1 MNKENFENVS
11 RETLQQI
18 LIKNLEKY
26 GVCVTEELAEK
37 CFLFWEKLVFWN
49 KTHNLTTVTGFHEA
63 ALLHFVDS
71 LFPASEKNVFFDGAK
86 VLDLGT
92 GGGFPGIPLALYFP
106 KADFKLLDKS
116 RKKISFINLT
126 AAELVIANAEGI
138 NKNFFEITE
147 PYDVVVSRAVRIDD
161 EIFAHCRKIIRKG
174 GRLVVFYSSQQEPF
188 QDPALEYTKT
198 YDFEKG
204 DRVVAFYKF

>member
-18 LIKNLEKY
+18 LTKNLEKY
-26 GVCVTEELAEK
+26 GICITENIAEK
-37 CFLFWEKLVFWN
+37 CFLFWERLIFWN
-49 KTHNLTTVTGFHEA
+49 KTHNLTTVTDFHEA
-63 ALLHFVDS
+63 ALVHFVDS
-71 LFPASEKNVFFDGAK
+71 FFPASEKNVFFDGAK
-86 VLDLGT
+86 ILDLGT

-126 AAELVIANAEGI
+126 AAELGIANAEGI
-138 NKNFFEITE
+138 NQNFFDVTE
-147 PYDVVVSRAVRIDD
+147 KFDVIVSRAVRIDD
-161 EIFAHCRKIIRKG
+161 EIFDHCRKIIKPNG
-174 GRLVVFYSSQQEPF
+174 LLVVFYSSQQEPYK
-188 QDPALEYTKT
+188 DPALEYTKS

-204 DRVVAFYKF
+204 ERVIAFYRF

>member
-1 MNKENFENVS
+1 MNKEKTENVS

-18 LIKNLEKY
+18 LTKNLEKY
-26 GVCVTEELAEK
+26 GVCVAEELTEK
-37 CFLFWEKLVFWN
+37 MFSFWEKLVFWN
-49 KTHNLTTVTGFHEA
+49 KTHNLTTVTDFHEA

-71 LFPASEKNVFFDGAK
+71 LFPASEKNIFSDGEK
-86 VLDLGT
+86 ILDLGT

-106 KADFKLLDKS
+106 NADFKLLDKS

-126 AAELVIANAEGI
+126 AAELGIANAEGI
-138 NKNFFEITE
+138 NRNFF
-147 PYDVVVSRAVRIDD
+147 DVKENFDVIVSRAVRIDD
-161 EIFAHCRKIIRKG
+161 EIFEHCRKIIKPG

-188 QDPALEYTKT
+188 QDSNLEYTKT

-204 DRVVAFYKF
+204 ERVIAFYRF

>member
-1 MNKENFENVS
+1 MNKENLKNVS
-11 RETLQQI
+11 RETLQQT
-18 LIKNLEKY
+18 LVENLEKY
-26 GVCVTEELAEK
+26 GTCVTEELAEK

-49 KTHNLTTVTGFHEA
+49 KTHNLTTVTDFHEA

-126 AAELVIANAEGI
+126 AAELGIANAEGI
-138 NKNFFEITE
+138 NKNFFDVTE

-161 EIFAHCRKIIRKG
+161 EIFTHCRKIIKKG

-204 DRVVAFYKF
+204 DRVVAFYKL

>member
-1 MNKENFENVS
+1 MNKEKNENVS
-11 RETLQQI
+11 RETLHQI
-18 LIKNLEKY
+18 LSENLEKY
-26 GVCVTEELAEK
+26 GIYISENLAK
-37 CFLFWEKLVFWN
+37 SAFGFWEKLVFWN

-106 KADFKLLDKS
+106 KTDFKLLDKS

-126 AAELVIANAEGI
+126 AAELGIANAEGI
-138 NKNFFEITE
+138 NRNFFEITE

-161 EIFAHCRKIIRKG
+161 EIFEHCIKIIKKG
-174 GRLVVFYSSQQEPF
+174 GRLVVFYSSQQEPYK
-188 QDPALEYTKT
+188 DSTLEYTKS

-204 DRVVAFYKF
+204 ERVIAFYRF

>member
-18 LIKNLEKY
+18 LTKNLEKY
-26 GVCVTEELAEK
+26 GICITEELAEK
-37 CFLFWEKLVFWN
+37 AFSFWEKLVFWN
-49 KTHNLTTVTGFHEA
+49 KTHNLTTVTDFHEA

-71 LFPASEKNVFFDGAK
+71 LFPASEKNIFFDGAK
-86 VLDLGT
+86 ILDLGT

-116 RKKISFINLT
+116 RKKISFISLT
-126 AAELVIANAEGI
+126 AAKLRIENVTGI
-138 NKNFFEITE
+138 NENFFSISDK
-147 PYDVVVSRAVRIDD
+147 YDVVVSRAVRIDD
-161 EIFAHCRKIIRKG
+161 EIFEHCRKIIKKG
-174 GRLVVFYSSQQEPF
+174 GYLVVFYSSLQEPF
-188 QDPALEYTKT
+188 QDPTLEYTKS

-204 DRVVAFYKF
+204 ERVIAFYRF

>member
-1 MNKENFENVS
+1 MNKEINENVS
-11 RETLQQI
+11 RETLHQI
-18 LIKNLEKY
+18 LAESLEKY
-26 GVCVTEELAEK
+26 GICVTEKLAEK
-37 CFLFWEKLVFWN
+37 AFFFWERLVFWN
-49 KTHNLTTVTGFHEA
+49 KTHNLTTVTDFHEA

-71 LFPASEKNVFFDGAK
+71 LFPASENNVFFDEAE

-126 AAELVIANAEGI
+126 AAELGIANAEGI
-138 NKNFFEITE
+138 NQNFFDVTE
-147 PYDVVVSRAVRIDD
+147 KFDVVVSRAVRIDD
-161 EIFAHCRKIIRKG
+161 GIFAHCKKIIKEG
-174 GRLVVFYSSQQEPF
+174 GRLVVFYSSQQEPYK
-188 QDPALEYTKT
+188 DSALEYTKT

-204 DRVVAFYKF
+204 ERVIAFYRF

>member
-11 RETLQQI
+11 RETLHQI
-18 LIKNLEKY
+18 LTKNLEKY
-26 GVCVTEELAEK
+26 GICVTEEMAER
-37 CFLFWEKLVFWN
+37 CFLFWNRLVFWN
-49 KTHNLTTVTGFHEA
+49 KTHNLTTVTAFHEA

-71 LFPASEKNVFFDGAK
+71 LFPASEKSVFFDGAK

-126 AAELVIANAEGI
+126 AAELGIVNAEGI
-138 NKNFFEITE
+138 NQNFFEITE
-147 PYDVVVSRAVRIDD
+147 LYDVVVSRAVRIDD
-161 EIFAHCRKIIRKG
+161 EIFEHCRKIIKKD
-174 GRLVVFYSSQQEPF
+174 GRLVVFYSSQQEPYK
-188 QDPALEYTKT
+188 DSALEYTKT
-198 YDFEKG
+198 YEFEKG
-204 DRVVAFYKF
+204 ERVVAFYRF

>member
-1 MNKENFENVS
+1 MNKEINENVS
-11 RETLQQI
+11 RETLHQI
-18 LIKNLEKY
+18 LAESLEKY
-26 GVCVTEELAEK
+26 GICVTEKLAEK
-37 CFLFWEKLVFWN
+37 AFFFWERLVFWN
-49 KTHNLTTVTGFHEA
+49 KTHNLTTVTDFHEA

-71 LFPASEKNVFFDGAK
+71 LFPASENNVFFDGAE

-126 AAELVIANAEGI
+126 AAELGIANAEGI
-138 NKNFFEITE
+138 NQNFFDVTE
-147 PYDVVVSRAVRIDD
+147 KFDVVVSRAVRIDD
-161 EIFAHCRKIIRKG
+161 GIFAHCKKITKEG
-174 GRLVVFYSSQQEPF
+174 GRLVVFYSSQQEPYK
-188 QDPALEYTKT
+188 DSALEYTKT

-204 DRVVAFYKF
+204 ERVIAFYRF

>member
-1 MNKENFENVS
+1 MNRDKNENVS
-11 RETLQQI
+11 RETLHQI
-18 LIKNLEKY
+18 LTKNLEKY
-26 GVCVTEELAEK
+26 GICATKEMAEK
-37 CFLFWEKLVFWN
+37 CFLFWERLVFWN
-49 KTHNLTTVTGFHEA
+49 KTHNLTTVTGFYES

-71 LFPASEKNVFFDGAK
+71 LFPASEKNIFFDGAK

-126 AAELVIANAEGI
+126 AAELGIANAEGI
-138 NKNFFEITE
+138 NQNFFDVTE
-147 PYDVVVSRAVRIDD
+147 KFDVVVSRAVRIDD
-161 EIFAHCRKIIRKG
+161 EIFEHCRKIIKKG

-188 QDPALEYTKT
+188 QNKSLEYTKS

-204 DRVVAFYKF
+204 ERIVAFYRL

>member
-1 MNKENFENVS
+1 MNKEKNENVS

-18 LIKNLEKY
+18 LTENLEKY
-26 GVCVTEELAEK
+26 GTCVTEEIAEK

-49 KTHNLTTVTGFHEA
+49 KTHNLTTVTDFHEA

-71 LFPASEKNVFFDGAK
+71 LFPASEKNVFSDGAK

-126 AAELVIANAEGI
+126 AAELGIANAEGI
-138 NKNFFEITE
+138 NQNFFDVTEIF
-147 PYDVVVSRAVRIDD
+147 DVIVSRAVRIDD
-161 EIFAHCRKIIRKG
+161 EIFDHCRKIIKKG
-174 GRLVVFYSSQQEPF
+174 GYLVVFYSSQQEPF

-204 DRVVAFYKF
+204 ERIVAFYRF

>member
-11 RETLQQI
+11 RETLRQI
-18 LIKNLEKY
+18 LIKNLKKY

-37 CFLFWEKLVFWN
+37 CFLFWKKLVFWN
-49 KTHNLTTVTGFHEA
+49 KTHNLTTVTDFHEA

-126 AAELVIANAEGI
+126 VAELGIANAEGI

-161 EIFAHCRKIIRKG
+161 EIFTHCRKIIKKG

>member
-11 RETLQQI
+11 RETLRQI

-49 KTHNLTTVTGFHEA
+49 KTHNLTTVTDFHEA

-71 LFPASEKNVFFDGAK
+71 LFPASEKNVFSDGAK

-126 AAELVIANAEGI
+126 AAELGIANAEGI

-161 EIFAHCRKIIRKG
+161 EIFTHCRKIIKKG

-204 DRVVAFYKF
+204 DRVVAFYKL

>member
-11 RETLQQI
+11 RETLRQI

-49 KTHNLTTVTGFHEA
+49 KTHNLTTVTDFHEA
-63 ALLHFVDS
+63 VLLHFVDS

-126 AAELVIANAEGI
+126 AAELGIANAEGI
-138 NKNFFEITE
+138 NKNFFDVTE

-161 EIFAHCRKIIRKG
+161 EIFTHCRKIIKKG

-188 QDPALEYTKT
+188 QDQALEYTKT

-204 DRVVAFYKF
+204 DRVVAFYKL

>member
-11 RETLQQI
+11 RETLRQI

-26 GVCVTEELAEK
+26 GGCVTEELAEK
-37 CFLFWEKLVFWN
+37 CFLLWEKLVFWN
-49 KTHNLTTVTGFHEA
+49 KTHNLTTVTDFHEA

-71 LFPASEKNVFFDGAK
+71 LFPASEKNVFFNGAK

-126 AAELVIANAEGI
+126 AAELGIANAEGI

>member
-11 RETLQQI
+11 RETLRQI

-126 AAELVIANAEGI
+126 AAELGIANAEGI

-161 EIFAHCRKIIRKG
+161 EIFTHCRKIIKKG
-174 GRLVVFYSSQQEPF
+174 GRLVVFYSSQLFRIRLSNTQKPMT
-188 QDPALEYTKT
+188 LK
-198 YDFEKG
+198 KG
-204 DRVVAFYKF
+204 IG

>member
-1 MNKENFENVS
+1 MNKENLENVS

-18 LIKNLEKY
+18 LTKNLEKY
-26 GVCVTEELAEK
+26 GICVTKNIAEK

-49 KTHNLTTVTGFHEA
+49 KTHNLTTVTDFHEA

-126 AAELVIANAEGI
+126 AAELGIANAEGI
-138 NKNFFEITE
+138 NQNFFDVTE
-147 PYDVVVSRAVRIDD
+147 NFDVVVSRAVRIDD
-161 EIFAHCRKIIRKG
+161 EIFEHCRKIIKKG
-174 GRLVVFYSSQQEPF
+174 GYLVVFYSSQQEPF
-188 QDPALEYTKT
+188 QDPTLEYTKS

-204 DRVVAFYKF
+204 ERVIAFYRF

>member
-1 MNKENFENVS
+1 MNKEKNENVS

-18 LIKNLEKY
+18 LSKNLEKY
-26 GVCVTEELAEK
+26 GIYITENLAK
-37 CFLFWEKLVFWN
+37 SAFGFWEKLVFWN
-49 KTHNLTTVTGFHEA
+49 KTHNLTTVTDFHEA

-71 LFPASEKNVFFDGAK
+71 LFPASEKNVFSDGAK

-126 AAELVIANAEGI
+126 AAELGIANAEGI
-138 NKNFFEITE
+138 NRNFFDVTE
-147 PYDVVVSRAVRIDD
+147 KFDVVVSRAVRIDD
-161 EIFAHCRKIIRKG
+161 EIFEHCRKIIRPG
-174 GRLVVFYSSQQEPF
+174 GYLVVFYSSQQTPF
-188 QDPALEYTKT
+188 EDKSLEYAKT
-198 YDFEKG
+198 YSFEKG
-204 DRVVAFYKF
+204 ERVIAFYRF

>member
-1 MNKENFENVS
+1 MNKENLKNVS
-11 RETLQQI
+11 RETLQQT
-18 LIKNLEKY
+18 LVENLEKY
-26 GVCVTEELAEK
+26 GTCVTEELAEK

-49 KTHNLTTVTGFHEA
+49 KTHNLTTVTDFHEA
-63 ALLHFVDS
+63 ALLHFTDS

-126 AAELVIANAEGI
+126 AAELGIANAEGI
-138 NKNFFEITE
+138 NKNFFEINE
-147 PYDVVVSRAVRIDD
+147 SYDVVVSRAVRIDE
-161 EIFAHCRKIIRKG
+161 EIFDHCRKIIRKNG
-174 GRLVVFYSSQQEPF
+174 HLVVFYSSLQEPYK
-188 QDPALEYTKT
+188 DSTLEYTKS

-204 DRVVAFYKF
+204 ERVIAFYKF

>member
-1 MNKENFENVS
+1 MNKENLKNVS
-11 RETLQQI
+11 RETLQQT
-18 LIKNLEKY
+18 LVENLEKY
-26 GVCVTEELAEK
+26 GTCVTEELAEK

-49 KTHNLTTVTGFHEA
+49 KIHNLTTVTDFHEA
-63 ALLHFVDS
+63 ALLHFADS

-126 AAELVIANAEGI
+126 AAELGIANAEGI
-138 NKNFFEITE
+138 NKNFFEINE
-147 PYDVVVSRAVRIDD
+147 SYDVVVSRAVRIDE
-161 EIFAHCRKIIRKG
+161 EIFDHCRKIIRKNG
-174 GRLVVFYSSQQEPF
+174 HLVVFYSSLQEPYK
-188 QDPALEYTKT
+188 DSTLEYTKS

-204 DRVVAFYKF
+204 ERVIAFYKF